1 MTPSTIATPITTTWA
16 ADLNHSSVE
25 FAVKHL
31 VISTVKGRFGKF
43 SASITTDDAILTGIR
58 AEIDPASI
66 STGIDPRDEHLRSPD
81 FFDVATF
88 PTMSF
93 VSTKIT
99 AKGNGEYLVDG
110 ELSMR
115 GETKPVTFQVEV
127 EGTEIRD
134 PWGNR
139 RVGATAVGKLSRKE
153 WGLTWNQ
160 ALEFG
165 GVAVSDDVKFTLNIA
180 ATAA

>member
-1 MTPSTIATPITTTWA
+1 MTTSTLTQPTTWT
-16 ADLNHSSVE
+16 ADVAHSGVE

-31 VISTVKGRFGKF
+31 VISTVKGRFAKF
-43 SASITTDDAILTGIR
+43 GATITTENGVLTGIT

-66 STGIDPRDEHLRSPD
+66 NTGIDQRDAHLRSAD
-81 FFDVATF
+81 FFDVEKYPVMTF
-88 PTMSF
+88 TSREI
-93 VSTKIT
+93 V
-99 AKGNGEYLVDG
+99 AKGEGEYTVQGL
-110 ELSMR
+110 LAMR

-127 EGTEIRD
+127 DGTEIKD

-139 RVGATAVGKLSRKE
+139 RVGATATGKLSRKE

-165 GVAVSDDVKFTLNIA
+165 GVAVSDEVKFTLNIA

>member
-1 MTPSTIATPITTTWA
+1 MTNSTLAQPTTTWT
-16 ADLNHSSVE
+16 ADLGHSSVE

-31 VISTVKGRFGKF
+31 MVSTVKGRFATFG
-43 SASITTDDAILTGIR
+43 ASITTADGVLTGIS

-66 STGIDPRDEHLRSPD
+66 HTGIDQRDAHLRSAD
-81 FFDVATF
+81 FFDVEQY
-88 PTMSF
+88 PKMSF
-93 VSTKIT
+93 IGREIV
-99 AKGNGEYLVDG
+99 AKGEGEYTVNGELT
-110 ELSMR
+110 MR
-115 GETKPVTFQVEV
+115 GETKPVTFTVTV
-127 EGTEIRD
+127 EGSEIKD

-139 RVGATAVGKLSRKE
+139 RVGATATGKLSRKE

-165 GVAVSDDVKFTLNIA
+165 GVTVSDEVKFTFEIA

>member
-1 MTPSTIATPITTTWA
+1 MTTATLTQPTTTWT
-16 ADLNHSSVE
+16 ADLAHSGVE

-31 VISTVKGRFGKF
+31 VVSTVKGRFAKF
-43 SASITTDDAILTGIR
+43 SATITTNDGVLTGIT

-66 STGIDPRDEHLRSPD
+66 NTGIDQRDTHLRSAD
-81 FFDVATF
+81 FFDVEQYPVMTF
-88 PTMSF
+88 TSREI
-93 VSTKIT
+93 V
-99 AKGNGEYLVDG
+99 AKDAGEYTVQG
-110 ELSMR
+110 ELTMR
-115 GETKPVTFQVEV
+115 GQTKPVTFQVEV
-127 EGTEIRD
+127 DGSEIKD

-139 RVGATAVGKLSRKE
+139 RVGATATGKLSRKE

-165 GVAVSDDVKFTLNIA
+165 GVAVSDEVKFTFNIA

>member
-1 MTPSTIATPITTTWA
+1 MTTPTLAQPTTTWT
-16 ADLNHSSVE
+16 ADLGHSSVE

-31 VISTVKGRFGKF
+31 VISTVKGRFGTF
-43 SASITTDDAILTGIR
+43 NASITTEGEELKGIT

-66 STGIDPRDEHLRSPD
+66 GTGIEQRDAHLRSPD
-81 FFDVATF
+81 FFDVEKF

-93 VSTKIT
+93 ASGEII
-99 AKGNGEYLVDG
+99 AKGNGEYTVHGTLT
-110 ELSMR
+110 MR
-115 GETKPVTFQVEV
+115 GESKPVTFAVEV
-127 EGTEIRD
+127 EGTEIKD

-139 RVGATAVGKLSRKE
+139 RVGATATGKLSRKE

-165 GVAVSDDVKFTLNIA
+165 GVAVSDEVKFTFHIA

>member
-1 MTPSTIATPITTTWA
+1 MTTATVLPTTTTWT
-16 ADLNHSSVE
+16 ADLAHSSVE

-31 VISTVKGRFGKF
+31 VISTVKGRFAKF
-43 SASITTDDAILTGIR
+43 SAAITTNGDLLTGIT

-66 STGIDPRDEHLRSPD
+66 GTGIDQRDAHLRSAD
-81 FFDVATF
+81 FFDVEKF
-88 PTMSF
+88 PTMTFTSRE
-93 VSTKIT
+93 VI
-99 AKGNGEYLVDG
+99 AKGNGEYTVNG
-110 ELSMR
+110 ELTMR
-115 GETKPVTFQVEV
+115 GETKPVAFAVEV
-127 EGTEIRD
+127 EGGEIKD

-139 RVGATAVGKLSRKE
+139 RVGATATGKLSRKE

-165 GVAVSDDVKFTLNIA
+165 GVAVSDEVKFTLYIA

>member
-1 MTPSTIATPITTTWA
+1 MTTSTLTQPTTWT
-16 ADLNHSSVE
+16 ADVAHSGVE

-31 VISTVKGRFGKF
+31 VVSTVKGRFAKF
-43 SASITTDDAILTGIR
+43 SASITTDGGILTGIT

-66 STGIDPRDEHLRSPD
+66 NTGIDQRDAHLRSAD
-81 FFDVATF
+81 FFDVEKYPVMTF
-88 PTMSF
+88 TSREIAP
-93 VSTKIT
+93 
-99 AKGNGEYLVDG
+99 KGDGEYTVQG
-110 ELSMR
+110 ELVMR
-115 GETKPVTFQVEV
+115 GETKPVTFHVEV
-127 EGTEIRD
+127 DGTEIKD

-139 RVGATAVGKLSRKE
+139 RVGATATGKLSRKE

-165 GVAVSDDVKFTLNIA
+165 GVTVSDEVKFTFNIA

>member
-1 MTPSTIATPITTTWA
+1 MTTTTVLPTATTWT
-16 ADLNHSSVE
+16 ADLAHSSVE

-31 VISTVKGRFGKF
+31 VISTVKGRFAKF
-43 SASITTDDAILTGIR
+43 SASITTDGSALTGIT

-66 STGIDPRDEHLRSPD
+66 GTGIDQRDAHLRSAD
-81 FFDVATF
+81 FFDVEKY
-88 PTMSF
+88 PTMTFTSRK
-93 VSTKIT
+93 VID
-99 AKGNGEYLVDG
+99 KGNGEFAVEG
-110 ELSMR
+110 ELRMR
-115 GETKPVTFQVEV
+115 GETKPVTFAVEV
-127 EGTEIRD
+127 EGTEIKD

-139 RVGATAVGKLSRKE
+139 RVGATATGKLSRKE

-165 GVAVSDDVKFTLNIA
+165 GVAVSDEVKFTLYIA

>member
-1 MTPSTIATPITTTWA
+1 MTVSTLAQPTTTWT
-16 ADLNHSSVE
+16 ADLGHSSVE

-31 VISTVKGRFGKF
+31 MVATVKGRFATF
-43 SASITTDDAILTGIR
+43 SASITTAEGVLTGIT

-66 STGIDPRDEHLRSPD
+66 NTGIDQRDAHLRSAD
-81 FFDVATF
+81 FFDVERF

-93 VSTKIT
+93 SSRTI
-99 AKGNGEYLVDG
+99 AAQGNGEYTVEGDLT
-110 ELSMR
+110 MR
-115 GETKPVTFQVEV
+115 GQTKPVTFTVEV
-127 EGTEIRD
+127 EGSEIRD

-139 RVGATAVGKLSRKE
+139 RVGATATGKLSRKE

-165 GVAVSDDVKFTLNIA
+165 GVTVSDEVKFTLNIA

>member
-1 MTPSTIATPITTTWA
+1 MTTSTLTQPATTWT
-16 ADLNHSSVE
+16 ADVAHSGVE

-31 VISTVKGRFGKF
+31 VISTVKGRFAKF
-43 SASITTDDAILTGIR
+43 SASITTDNGVLTGIT

-66 STGIDPRDEHLRSPD
+66 NTGIDQRDAHLRSAD
-81 FFDVATF
+81 FFDVEKYPVMTF
-88 PTMSF
+88 TSREI
-93 VSTKIT
+93 VTK
-99 AKGNGEYLVDG
+99 GEGEYTVHG
-110 ELSMR
+110 ELAMR

-127 EGTEIRD
+127 DGSEIKD

-139 RVGATAVGKLSRKE
+139 RVGATATGKLSRKE

-165 GVAVSDDVKFTLNIA
+165 GVAVSDEVKFTFNIA

>member
-1 MTPSTIATPITTTWA
+1 MTTATLTQPTTTWT
-16 ADLNHSSVE
+16 ADLAHSGVE

-31 VISTVKGRFGKF
+31 VVSTVKGRFAKF
-43 SASITTDDAILTGIR
+43 SATITTNDGVLTGIT

-66 STGIDPRDEHLRSPD
+66 NTGIDQRDAHLRSAD
-81 FFDVATF
+81 FFDVEQYPVMTF
-88 PTMSF
+88 TSREI
-93 VSTKIT
+93 V
-99 AKGNGEYLVDG
+99 AKDAGEYTVQG
-110 ELSMR
+110 ELTMR
-115 GETKPVTFQVEV
+115 GQTKPVTFQVEV
-127 EGTEIRD
+127 DGSEIKD

-139 RVGATAVGKLSRKE
+139 RVGATATGKLSRKE

-165 GVAVSDDVKFTLNIA
+165 GVAVSDEVKFTFNIA

>member
-1 MTPSTIATPITTTWA
+1 MTTSTLTQPSTTWT
-16 ADLNHSSVE
+16 ADLAHSSVE

-31 VISTVKGRFGKF
+31 VISTVKGRFAKYA
-43 SASITTDDAILTGIR
+43 ASITTLDGVLTGIT

-66 STGIDPRDEHLRSPD
+66 DTGIDQRDVHLRSPD
-81 FFDVATF
+81 FFDIEKF

-93 VSTKIT
+93 VSGEII
-99 AKGNGEYLVDG
+99 AKGDGEYTVHG
-110 ELSMR
+110 TLSMR

-127 EGTEIRD
+127 EGGEIKD

-139 RVGATAVGKLSRKE
+139 RVGATATGKLSRKE
-153 WGLTWNQ
+153 WGLIWNQ

-165 GVAVSDDVKFTLNIA
+165 GMAVSDEVKFTFNIA

>member
-1 MTPSTIATPITTTWA
+1 MTSSTLTQPTTTWT
-16 ADLNHSSVE
+16 ADLAHSSVE

-31 VISTVKGRFGKF
+31 VISTVKGHFAKF
-43 SASITTDDAILTGIR
+43 NASITTDAGVLTGIT

-66 STGIDPRDEHLRSPD
+66 GTGIEQRDAHLRSPD
-81 FFDVATF
+81 FFDVEKY

-93 VSTKIT
+93 TSREVI
-99 AKGNGEYLVDG
+99 AKGNGEYTVRG
-110 ELSMR
+110 ELAMR
-115 GETKPVTFQVEV
+115 GETRPATFAVEAD
-127 EGTEIRD
+127 GTEIRD

-139 RVGATAVGKLSRKE
+139 RVGATATGKLSRKE
-153 WGLTWNQ
+153 WGLIWNQ

-165 GVAVSDDVKFTLNIA
+165 GVAVSDEVKFTFHIA